1 MESTVIIP
9 ENTGLEVLEHLSY
22 QRGILWENIEIFL
35 NQLSKI
41 EGVTIAGT
49 KEMDTIYPVKH
60 HLEDGLYTR
69 ELFIPKGHLVVSYI
83 HKQNHPSFLLK
94 GDISLLLDTGE
105 IQRLKAPQKV
115 FTKIGT
121 QRVCYTHEDVT
132 WVCVYKTRCKK
143 IKSIEKEIY
152 TLNYKELPMK
162 IINKQLKSWQEQ

>member
-1 MESTVIIP
+1 MESNVIIP
-9 ENTGLEVLEHLSY
+9 ENTGLEVLEHLSH
-22 QRGILWENIEIFL
+22 QRGILWENINIFL
-35 NQLSKI
+35 NQLSKV
-41 EGVTIAGT
+41 ESVLLAGT
-49 KEMDTIYPVKH
+49 QEMETTLPIKH
-60 HLEDGLYTR
+60 HVEGGLYTR

-94 GDISLLLDTGE
+94 GDISILLDTGE
-105 IQRLKAPQKV
+105 IQRLKAPYKA